1 MLPYYCAWWSLY
13 DIGKKTTPEVIG
25 KSISDL
31 AFCCWYFLQG
41 RMYLLRPSLMK
52 TRGFPE
58 FSQRQIYGK
67 RNTLLVS
74 RGLEKL
80 ESGFGQPSLNC
91 LSPCVRKS
99 HSWTITANRSE
110 KECDFILLP
119 SPILVISSPF
129 FKMLCGMSLASISH
143 IL

>member
-1 MLPYYCAWWSLY
+1 MLPYYHAWWSLY

-31 AFCCWYFLQG
+31 AFCCRYFLQG

-58 FSQRQIYGK
+58 FSRKQIYGK
-67 RNTLLVS
+67 RNMLLVS
-74 RGLEKL
+74 HGLEKL
-80 ESGFGQPSLNC
+80 KSGFGQPSLNC
-91 LSPCVRKS
+91 LSPCVGKS
-99 HSWTITANRSE
+99 HSWAITANWSG
-110 KECDFILLP
+110 KECDFILFP

-129 FKMLCGMSLASISH
+129 FKMLRGMSLASIAH